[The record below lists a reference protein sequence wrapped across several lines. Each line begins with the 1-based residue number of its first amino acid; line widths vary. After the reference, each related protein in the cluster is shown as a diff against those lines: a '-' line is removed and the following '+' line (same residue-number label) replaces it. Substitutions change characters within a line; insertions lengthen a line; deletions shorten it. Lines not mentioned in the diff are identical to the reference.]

1 MHDITKII
9 DHIDRLKPIPK
20 VAHRIMSIA
29 EDPLSSMADLAAVIK
44 YDQAITANILKV
56 ANSPYFGLRRKVDSI
71 QQAITYLGMD
81 QILDLVLIHVSGGN
95 LKGGQKGYD
104 LGIGELWRYSVSSAV
119 LARKVAEIKKI
130 RTSHLVFTAALLKDI
145 GKVVLSNY
153 VGEYFDEI
161 ANLVSSQKIS
171 FRQAEKAVIGIDHA
185 ELGRI
190 VAKKWHFSERME
202 EMIGNHHLDD
212 QWDEDDIEM
221 CIVYLADTLCM
232 MMGIGVGSDGLAYRF
247 HRKVIQKL
255 GLTEKDM
262 QIIMASFVEKMQE
275 VEDLV
280 REA

>member
-1 MHDITKII
+1 MHDIDKII

-20 VAHRIMSIA
+20 LAHRIMSIA
-29 EDPLSSMADLAAVIK
+29 DDPLSSMADLAAVIK

-56 ANSPYFGLRRKVDSI
+56 ANSPYFGLRKKVDSI

-104 LGIGELWRYSVSSAV
+104 LDGGELWRYSVSSAV
-119 LARKVAEIKKI
+119 LARKVAELKKI
-130 RTSHLVFTAALLKDI
+130 KTSHLVFTAALLKDI
-145 GKVVLSNY
+145 GKVVLNDY
-153 VGEYFDEI
+153 VGEYLDEI
-161 ANLVSSQKIS
+161 AGLVSTQNIS

-190 VAKKWHFSERME
+190 VARKWHFSQRME

-212 QWDEDDIEM
+212 RWDENDLEM
-221 CIVYLADTLCM
+221 CVIYLADTLCM

-247 HRKVIQKL
+247 HRKVIEKL
-255 GLTEKDM
+255 DLTEKDL
-262 QIIMASFVEKMQE
+262 QIIMASFGEKMKE

-280 REA
+280 REV

>member
-1 MHDITKII
+1 MHDIAKII
-9 DHIDRLKPIPK
+9 GQIDRLKPIPQ

-29 EDPLSSMADLAAVIK
+29 EDPRSSMGDLAKVVQ

-56 ANSPYFGLRRKVDSI
+56 ANSPYLGLRRKVDSI

-81 QILDLVLIHVSGGN
+81 QILDLVLIHVSGDN

-104 LGIGELWRYSVSSAV
+104 LANGELWRYSVSSAV
-119 LARKVAEIKKI
+119 LARNVAEMKKI

-145 GKVVLSNY
+145 GKVILSNY
-153 VGEYFDEI
+153 VGEYLDEI
-161 ANLVSSQKIS
+161 SKLVSSHNIS
-171 FRQAEKAVIGIDHA
+171 FREAEKAVIGIDHA

-190 VAKKWHFSERME
+190 VARKWHFSERME

-212 QWDEDDIEM
+212 QWDEDDVEM
-221 CIVYLADTLCM
+221 SIIYLADTLCM

-247 HRKVIQKL
+247 HRKVIKRL
-255 GLTEKDM
+255 DLTEKDL
-262 QIIMASFVEKMQE
+262 QVIMAAFVERMQE
-275 VEDLV
+275 VDDLV